1 MSAGF
6 KISAVELVVVVAQQ
20 LASMD
25 LLICSE
31 VLYKD
36 HQEDDLGLGGLR
48 SLPDPALIT
57 DQRVLD
63 NVLNGHNGSPQFD
76 YFKTVQSQ
84 LKPHMRKIVADWM
97 LEVTEEAKCSPEVFS
112 LAVNYMDRV
121 LSKIPIEK
129 SQFQLLASVCIFL
142 ASKFKE
148 SSPLCAEKLVICSDF
163 SFTTQ
168 EMMVSEAA
176 RPLYTFLLIH
186 FLPLQKWELLVL
198 ELLNWDLSAITPY
211 CILDQLLRR
220 LAKPLHDLQDFDLTE
235 VRNYSEA
242 ILNLALTE
250 SAFLTTSPC
259 LIAVSSLITAMSN
272 LGRVTSSSRG
282 QQNEALV
289 ANFLHQ
295 LFEITNI
302 RVEEISEVISQLEH
316 IVRLRFAYVPTSSVQ
331 QQNTNQQPNT
341 YSNNNSPYCNSESV
355 NMVKTTTLVC

>member
-1 MSAGF
+1 MG
-6 KISAVELVVVVAQQ
+6 VVVAQQ

-168 EMMVSEAA
+168 EMM
-176 RPLYTFLLIH
+176 
-186 FLPLQKWELLVL
+186 KWELLVL

>member
-1 MSAGF
+1 MG
-6 KISAVELVVVVAQQ
+6 VVVAQQ

-121 LSKIPIEK
+121 LSKVNISK
-129 SQFQLLASVCIFL
+129 HQFQLLGSVCIFL

-163 SFTTQ
+163 SFTT
-168 EMMVSEAA
+168 EEIM
-176 RPLYTFLLIH
+176 
-186 FLPLQKWELLVL
+186 KWELMVL

-220 LAKPLHDLQDFDLTE
+220 LLQPLNDLRGQFDDLQIIRNSSETLLSLAITE
-235 VRNYSEA
+235 
-242 ILNLALTE
+242 TG
-250 SAFLTTSPC
+250 FLTVSPS
-259 LIAVSSLITAMSN
+259 LVAISSLITAMSS
-272 LGRVTSSSRG
+272 LKQRPASMA
-282 QQNEALV
+282 EAEPLV
-289 ANFLHQ
+289 A
-295 LFEITNI
+295 
-302 RVEEISEVISQLEH
+302 
-316 IVRLRFAYVPTSSVQ
+316 
-331 QQNTNQQPNT
+331 
-341 YSNNNSPYCNSESV
+341 
-355 NMVKTTTLVC
+355 

>member
-1 MSAGF
+1 M
-6 KISAVELVVVVAQQ
+6 
-20 LASMD
+20 
-25 LLICSE
+25 
-31 VLYKD
+31 
-36 HQEDDLGLGGLR
+36 
-48 SLPDPALIT
+48 
-57 DQRVLD
+57 
-63 NVLNGHNGSPQFD
+63 
-76 YFKTVQSQ
+76 
-84 LKPHMRKIVADWM
+84 
-97 LEVTEEAKCSPEVFS
+97 
-112 LAVNYMDRV
+112 
-121 LSKIPIEK
+121 
-129 SQFQLLASVCIFL
+129 
-142 ASKFKE
+142 
-148 SSPLCAEKLVICSDF
+148 
-163 SFTTQ
+163 
-168 EMMVSEAA
+168 
-176 RPLYTFLLIH
+176 
-186 FLPLQKWELLVL
+186 L

>member
-6 KISAVELVVVVAQQ
+6 KISSAVDPHPVAVAQQ

-57 DQRVLD
+57 DERVLD

-76 YFKTVQSQ
+76 YFKTVQSTV
-84 LKPHMRKIVADWM
+84 KPHMRKIVADWM

-168 EMMVSEAA
+168 EVMVSSK
-176 RPLYTFLLIH
+176 PS
-186 FLPLQKWELLVL
+186 
-198 ELLNWDLSAITPY
+198 LNHPI
-211 CILDQLLRR
+211 
-220 LAKPLHDLQDFDLTE
+220 
-235 VRNYSEA
+235 
-242 ILNLALTE
+242 
-250 SAFLTTSPC
+250 
-259 LIAVSSLITAMSN
+259 SN
-272 LGRVTSSSRG
+272 
-282 QQNEALV
+282 
-289 ANFLHQ
+289 
-295 LFEITNI
+295 
-302 RVEEISEVISQLEH
+302 
-316 IVRLRFAYVPTSSVQ
+316 
-331 QQNTNQQPNT
+331 
-341 YSNNNSPYCNSESV
+341 
-355 NMVKTTTLVC
+355 

>member
-1 MSAGF
+1 M
-6 KISAVELVVVVAQQ
+6 
-20 LASMD
+20 
-25 LLICSE
+25 
-31 VLYKD
+31 
-36 HQEDDLGLGGLR
+36 
-48 SLPDPALIT
+48 
-57 DQRVLD
+57 
-63 NVLNGHNGSPQFD
+63 
-76 YFKTVQSQ
+76 
-84 LKPHMRKIVADWM
+84 
-97 LEVTEEAKCSPEVFS
+97 
-112 LAVNYMDRV
+112 
-121 LSKIPIEK
+121 
-129 SQFQLLASVCIFL
+129 
-142 ASKFKE
+142 
-148 SSPLCAEKLVICSDF
+148 
-163 SFTTQ
+163 
-168 EMMVSEAA
+168 
-176 RPLYTFLLIH
+176 
-186 FLPLQKWELLVL
+186 L

-272 LGRVTSSSRG
+272 LGRTSSSRG

-295 LFEITNI
+295 LFEISNI

-331 QQNTNQQPNT
+331 QNTNQNQQNT
-341 YSNNNSPYCNSESV
+341 YNNNSPYCNSESV

>member
-1 MSAGF
+1 MG
-6 KISAVELVVVVAQQ
+6 VVAQQ

-121 LSKIPIEK
+121 LSKIPISK
-129 SQFQLLASVCIFL
+129 HQFQLLGSVCIFL

-163 SFTTQ
+163 SFTT
-168 EMMVSEAA
+168 EEIM
-176 RPLYTFLLIH
+176 
-186 FLPLQKWELLVL
+186 KWELMVL

-220 LAKPLHDLQDFDLTE
+220 LIQPLHDLRGFDLTE

-250 SAFLTTSPC
+250 TAFLTTSPC

-272 LGRVTSSSRG
+272 LSRANSSRG

-289 ANFLHQ
+289 AN
-295 LFEITNI
+295 
-302 RVEEISEVISQLEH
+302 
-316 IVRLRFAYVPTSSVQ
+316 
-331 QQNTNQQPNT
+331 
-341 YSNNNSPYCNSESV
+341 
-355 NMVKTTTLVC
+355 

>member
-1 MSAGF
+1 
-6 KISAVELVVVVAQQ
+6 
-20 LASMD
+20 MD

-36 HQEDDLGLGGLR
+36 LNQEDDLGLGGLR

-57 DQRVLD
+57 DERVLD

-97 LEVTEEAKCSPEVFS
+97 MEVTEEAKCSPEVFS

-129 SQFQLLASVCIFL
+129 SQFQLVASVCIFL

-235 VRNYSEA
+235 VRNYSED

-272 LGRVTSSSRG
+272 LGRTSSSRG

-295 LFEITNI
+295 LFEISNI

-331 QQNTNQQPNT
+331 QNTNQNQQNT
-341 YSNNNSPYCNSESV
+341 YNNNSPYCNSESV
-355 NMVKTTTLVC
+355 NMVKTTACVC

>member
-1 MSAGF
+1 MG
-6 KISAVELVVVVAQQ
+6 VVVAQQ

-163 SFTTQ
+163 SFSTKDIMT
-168 EMMVSEAA
+168 
-176 RPLYTFLLIH
+176 
-186 FLPLQKWELLVL
+186 WELMVL

-220 LAKPLHDLQDFDLTE
+220 LLQPLSNLQNTVNIQE
-235 VRNYSEA
+235 VRNQAEA
-242 ILNLALTE
+242 FLAVASTE
-250 SAFLTTSPC
+250 ADFITTPPSLMAVASLISAF
-259 LIAVSSLITAMSN
+259 SSLKRSPEEPFSHFVQTLLSITGVTPEDVSTIVLRFENLTQGCGPLSKREEEPMQISPFCSNINHKNNSMS
-272 LGRVTSSSRG
+272 RTPTEMV
-282 QQNEALV
+282 
-289 ANFLHQ
+289 
-295 LFEITNI
+295 
-302 RVEEISEVISQLEH
+302 EISTCV
-316 IVRLRFAYVPTSSVQ
+316 F
-331 QQNTNQQPNT
+331 
-341 YSNNNSPYCNSESV
+341 
-355 NMVKTTTLVC
+355 